1 MKILGIDLGLA
12 RTGIAISDFSE
23 VLASPFC
30 VIEETNLD
38 MLTQKIGR
46 ICCNENIKKIVVGL
60 PKNMNGSEG
69 DAAKKAR
76 SFADQLENFLKL
88 PVLMVDERK
97 TTISANNILNET
109 NTHGKRRKKIIDA
122 VAAAIIL
129 HYYLDYNNNHSSY
142 KNYP

>member
-12 RTGIAISDFSE
+12 RTGIAISDFNE

-38 MLTQKIGR
+38 TLIQKICQ
-46 ICCNENIKKIVVGL
+46 ICYNENIKKIVVGM
-60 PKNMNGSEG
+60 PRNMNGSEG
-69 DAAKKAR
+69 EAAQKAR

-97 TTISANNILNET
+97 TTVSANNILNET
-109 NTHGKRRKKIIDA
+109 NIRGRKRKKIIDA
-122 VAAAIIL
+122 VAATIIL
-129 HYYLDYNNNHSSY
+129 QHYLDY
-142 KNYP
+142 KQ